1 MSFAEWRDTPP
12 AKRVLKPDLDFW
24 RARKSAAEPRCIT
37 AKVNTSQTCGSP
49 EVRQALLQMWH
60 TLEWM
65 ALRQIV
71 DASR

>member
-1 MSFAEWRDTPP
+1 MKCDPIAS
-12 AKRVLKPDLDFW
+12 
-24 RARKSAAEPRCIT
+24 ARKSAAEPRSVT
-37 AKVNTSQTCGSP
+37 VKVNNSQTCGLP

-65 ALRQIV
+65 ALRRIV